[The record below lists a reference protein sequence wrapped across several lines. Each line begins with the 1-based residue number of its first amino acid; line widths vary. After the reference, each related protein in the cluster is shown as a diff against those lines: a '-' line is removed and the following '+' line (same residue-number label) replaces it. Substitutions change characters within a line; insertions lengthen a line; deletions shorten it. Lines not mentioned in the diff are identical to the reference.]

1 MANFIENITDIN
13 TFNINELNT
22 THFFENVFM
31 IIRYMT
37 LNETEYGSDNSGNIL
52 DNIIKNRVNILF
64 INVKPITPKRE
75 QWEECKQNIKRFWD
89 TIPGNFYILFD
100 FSQLSILPPTYIRDW
115 VCLFQYNDNINVGK
129 IPGSMMIIKTG
140 ILRKALKYY
149 LSQWKPEVPIFVF
162 KKFGSAYKNIIG
174 IYSKNI
180 EQVSMENLIRTVDD
194 L

>member
-1 MANFIENITDIN
+1 MANFIENIADIN
-13 TFNINELNT
+13 TFNINELKT

-180 EQVSMENLIRTVDD
+180 EQVSMENLIRTIDD

>member
-1 MANFIENITDIN
+1 MANFIENIADIN
-13 TFNINELNT
+13 TFNINELKT

-31 IIRYMT
+31 IIRYLT
-37 LNETEYGSDNSGNIL
+37 LNEIEYESDNSGNIL
-52 DNIIKNRVNILF
+52 DNITKNRVNILF

-115 VCLFQYNDNINVGK
+115 VSLFQYNNNINVGK

-180 EQVSMENLIRTVDD
+180 EQISMENLIRTVDD

>member
-100 FSQLSILPPTYIRDW
+100 FSHLTILPPTYIKDW
-115 VCLFQYNDNINVGK
+115 VSLFQYNDNINVGK

-140 ILRKALKYY
+140 ILRKALKFY
-149 LSQWKPEVPIFVF
+149 LYQWKPNVPIFAF
-162 KKFGSAYKNIIG
+162 KKFGTAYKNIIDMYTQNMRD
-174 IYSKNI
+174 ISL
-180 EQVSMENLIRTVDD
+180 ENLIESADD

>member
-180 EQVSMENLIRTVDD
+180 EHISMENLIRTVDD

>member
-180 EQVSMENLIRTVDD
+180 EQISMENLIRTVDD

>member
-37 LNETEYGSDNSGNIL
+37 LNETEYESDNSGNIL